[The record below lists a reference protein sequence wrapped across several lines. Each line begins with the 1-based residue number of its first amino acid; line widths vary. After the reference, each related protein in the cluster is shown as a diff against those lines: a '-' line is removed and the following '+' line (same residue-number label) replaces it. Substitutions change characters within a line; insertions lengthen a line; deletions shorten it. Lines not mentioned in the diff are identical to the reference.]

1 MPSGTR
7 GIINLLKY
15 LFCGTTCFWQG
26 SSVILCHTQ
35 TCLDDV
41 GKQTSS
47 AHTCILSAITCGKL
61 TKLAMGSIKNQ
72 YRDPESRLLGTRPCS
87 SAIYIFF
94 FSLCQPS
101 GLGSVLLCPPF
112 VLERRIP
119 LRNGCGLGSGTPWHL
134 APDIFC
140 FSFQIL
146 SFILHTIVRGF
157 IHSAVGGL
165 YAAV

>member
-15 LFCGTTCFWQG
+15 LFCGTTCFWQR

-41 GKQTSS
+41 GKQTSF
-47 AHTCILSAITCGKL
+47 AHICILSAITCGKL
-61 TKLAMGSIKNQ
+61 TKLAMDSIKRRVSWPWLQ
-72 YRDPESRLLGTRPCS
+72 FAGDMPLQQCHLQ
-87 SAIYIFF
+87 F

-101 GLGSVLLCPPF
+101 GLGSSLLDPPF
-112 VLERRIP
+112 VLERRI
-119 LRNGCGLGSGTPWHL
+119 LFRIGCVLGSGTPWHL
-134 APDIFC
+134 APDVFC